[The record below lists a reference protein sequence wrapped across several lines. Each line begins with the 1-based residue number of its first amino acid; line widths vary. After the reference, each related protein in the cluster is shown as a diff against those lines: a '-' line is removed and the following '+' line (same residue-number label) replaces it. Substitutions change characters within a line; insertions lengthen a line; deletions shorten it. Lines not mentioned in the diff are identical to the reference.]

1 MNKNQN
7 SNKLSKKIT
16 GGFNATSKISKPK
29 FEDILLGT
37 PISKKM
43 RNSLIYK
50 MENAD
55 SQNLRHGVSNLA
67 SSSPFDNEVIKSGI
81 VPIPRDGHT
90 AVLYKNYMIV
100 FGGDRN
106 KFPFNDLF
114 VFNI

>member
-1 MNKNQN
+1 MITEHNNKNQN
-7 SNKLSKKIT
+7 SNKFPKKIT
-16 GGFNATSKISKPK
+16 MGALSKPK

-55 SQNLRHGVSNLA
+55 SQNLRHGVNNLA
-67 SSSPFDNEVIKSGI
+67 SSSFDNEVIKTGI

-90 AVLYKNYMIV
+90 AVLYQNYMIV